1 MIIAWSPE
9 HRKVEVKDGTIIPSF
24 KSQGPSTCDIQP
36 IHLSTLPTLSK
47 ARKPQVPKV
56 RPKLTSK
63 SCNPDD
69 PCSSDRE
76 KFNHPTN
83 KYMTFKRK
91 IQELVG
97 LEPEV
102 PVAVQPGKPNMHN
115 IHTKR
120 IKSTV
125 DSHSSEPSMDQ
136 ID

>member
-1 MIIAWSPE
+1 
-9 HRKVEVKDGTIIPSF
+9 
-24 KSQGPSTCDIQP
+24 
-36 IHLSTLPTLSK
+36 
-47 ARKPQVPKV
+47 VPKV

-69 PCSSDRE
+69 PCSSDR
-76 KFNHPTN
+76 KKSDHPTN
-83 KYMTFKRK
+83 KYMTLKQK
-91 IQELVG
+91 IQELVR

-102 PVAVQPGKPNMHN
+102 PIVVQPGKPNMHN

-136 ID
+136 TD